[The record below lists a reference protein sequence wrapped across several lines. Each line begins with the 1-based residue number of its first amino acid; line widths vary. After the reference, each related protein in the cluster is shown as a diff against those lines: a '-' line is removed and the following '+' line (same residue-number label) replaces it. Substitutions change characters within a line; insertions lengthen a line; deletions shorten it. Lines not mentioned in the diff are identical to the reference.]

1 MSELSRAAIQE
12 LIHLNAYRKIEG
24 PMQQAHD
31 ALFRAKFIEFADQLL
46 QVAVEQEELR
56 GRLTQTEELLKE
68 AVATLDEIKNAVS
81 IP

>member
-12 LIHLNAYRKIEG
+12 LTHLNAYRKIEG

-68 AVATLDEIKNAVS
+68 AVATLDEIKTAVS